1 MRLRP
6 IIVLAVMIL
15 SATLSAANPGGEGDS
30 LQSMQCGGSCH
41 GDAGQNTTSE
51 AEVVVVAGE
60 QVWAGLLTTV
70 DVTITNPVVSNTRML
85 GVFLLINDQAA
96 KDSPAYDGWEIVADP
111 NGGMNN
117 YVEKRLARAADNVT
131 FTWTLRA
138 PPAGDYDLLATIHH
152 GGVSSGKPAHR
163 TAETISFSIA
173 NPPENLPQLAAEF
186 TPPATRGLGQE
197 TTVKLS
203 TVNVDTFTVEW
214 RSDGGTPTSVSVS
227 DGEFTLPAAV
237 NPGSIEWRAHLSGDG
252 PDQTTPWFALIAEEP
267 GWQIE
272 EFSLYMQAFALLFL
286 FAGLVM
292 SQRPESNDG
301 DVDKIPFALDTT
313 SMVEQT
319 PMMAAPL
326 ATPMATP
333 QALPPPLGDPQAM
346 PPSPATPAPA
356 AATIPQMVPVPPAY
370 PPIPLE
376 GIPAGWTMDQWHH
389 FGQEHLDKLNREN
402 NLGGGVL

>member
-1 MRLRP
+1 MRLRLL
-6 IIVLAVMIL
+6 IVLAVLIL

-41 GDAGQNTTSE
+41 GDAGQNTTST
-51 AEVVVVAGE
+51 AEVAVMAQE

-70 DVTITNPVVSNTRML
+70 GVTITNPVVSNTRML

-96 KDSPAYDGWEIVADP
+96 KDTPAHDGWEIVADP

-117 YVEKRLARAADNVT
+117 YVEKRLARATDNAT

-138 PPAGDYDLLATIHH
+138 PPAGDYSLLATIHH
-152 GGVSSGKPAHR
+152 GGVSSSKPAHR
-163 TAETISFSIA
+163 TSETISLNIA
-173 NPPENLPQLAAEF
+173 EPPENLPQLAADF
-186 TPPATRGLGQE
+186 IPPATRGLGEE
-197 TTVKLS
+197 TTIKLS
-203 TVNVDTFTVEW
+203 TVNVDSFTVEW
-214 RSDGGTPTSVSVS
+214 RTDGGTPTALIVIE
-227 DGEFTLPAAV
+227 GEFTLPAAV

-272 EFSLYMQAFALLFL
+272 EFALYMQAFALLFL

-292 SQRPESNDG
+292 SQRPGSGDG
-301 DVDKIPFALDTT
+301 DVDKIPLALDAT

-326 ATPMATP
+326 AAPLATP
-333 QALPPPLGDPQAM
+333 QALPPPPDA
-346 PPSPATPAPA
+346 PAPA
-356 AATIPQMVPVPPAY
+356 AVTIPQMVPVPPAY

-376 GIPAGWTMDQWHH
+376 GIPVGWTMDQWHH

-402 NLGGGVL
+402 NLGGGVQ